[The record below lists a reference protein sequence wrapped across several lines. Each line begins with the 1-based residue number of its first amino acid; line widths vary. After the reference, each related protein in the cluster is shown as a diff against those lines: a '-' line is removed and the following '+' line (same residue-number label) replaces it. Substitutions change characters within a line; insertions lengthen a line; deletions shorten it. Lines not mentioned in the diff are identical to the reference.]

1 MDLFSKL
8 KKMRILLIDDDE
20 WIRDSLGIYFEGEG
34 CQLLALETAEE
45 GLEVLKKQ
53 DCDIV
58 MVDYRLPGMD
68 GLEFLKRIQK
78 TQPHALKVLITA
90 YRSEEVVSA
99 ALKMGI
105 QDFIEKPFTTKTIEE
120 CLSRVIENH
129 EQEINEGHAN
139 HSE

>member
-1 MDLFSKL
+1 MTLFSKL
-8 KKMRILLIDDDE
+8 RQMKIMLIDDDE
-20 WIRDSLGIYFEGEG
+20 WIRDSLGLYFEDEG
-34 CQLLALETAEE
+34 CHLLALETAEE
-45 GLEVLKKQ
+45 GIEALKGQ
-53 DCDIV
+53 NYDII

-90 YRSEEVVSA
+90 YKSEEVVSG

-120 CLSRVIENH
+120 SLFRVIENH
-129 EQEINEGHAN
+129 EQEINEGHIN